1 MFTLW
6 IFRLR
11 MSRISKYPFIL
22 GFALF
27 AVMSGCT
34 DMYNGNRMKPLEES
48 KFYADRL
55 SSRPLMDGTVAR
67 GHVRND
73 SLLYT
78 GKIQGQFADMFPLK
92 VTKTVLEHGRER
104 FNTFCSPCHG
114 RLGNGRGMIV
124 MRGFPQPNSFH
135 SDSVRARPAGYY
147 FDIITNGFGRMYSYA
162 PSIPVEDRWTIV
174 AYIRAL
180 QASQNVSVAELS
192 ETEQKKIVIQQ

>member
-1 MFTLW
+1 M
-6 IFRLR
+6 IG
-11 MSRISKYPFIL
+11 FIL
-22 GFALF
+22 L
-27 AVMSGCT
+27 VMSSGCT
-34 DMYNGNRMKPLEES
+34 DMYNGNRMKPMEES
-48 KFYADRL
+48 TFYADKL
-55 SSRPLMDGTVAR
+55 SSRPLVDGTVAR
-67 GHVRND
+67 GHARND

-78 GKIQGQFADMFPLK
+78 GKSKGQFADMFPIK
-92 VTKTVLEHGRER
+92 VTKAVLDHGRER

-135 SDSVRARPAGYY
+135 SDSVRSRPAGYY

-180 QASQNVSVAELS
+180 QASQNVSVSGLS
-192 ETEQKKIVIQQ
+192 EAEQKKLLIQQ